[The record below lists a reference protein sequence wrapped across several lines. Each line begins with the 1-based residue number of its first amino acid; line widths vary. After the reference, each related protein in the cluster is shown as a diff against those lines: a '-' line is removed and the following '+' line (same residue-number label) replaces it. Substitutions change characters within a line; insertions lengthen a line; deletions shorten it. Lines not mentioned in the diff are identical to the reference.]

1 MELISWMSALSNI
14 RLHFLK
20 SVFYNL
26 HPSSKDFWHFQ
37 FLNFFSKGKMLQ
49 IFVNEISNIRKR
61 HWWNIYVMILTE
73 CDWNSQFFCILYIF
87 FVLVVLYS
95 YWFNFIEPT
104 SLKSYTNIQDM
115 KRFHRTGAVAETDV
129 FCSYDKLLYG
139 MRRYYK
145 QQTV

>member
-1 MELISWMSALSNI
+1 MKYLCHDINGM
-14 RLHFLK
+14 RLKFTVFL
-20 SVFYNL
+20 Y
-26 HPSSKDFWHFQ
+26 
-37 FLNFFSKGKMLQ
+37 
-49 IFVNEISNIRKR
+49 FV
-61 HWWNIYVMILTE
+61 Y
-73 CDWNSQFFCILYIF
+73 F

-115 KRFHRTGAVAETDV
+115 KRFHRTGAAAETDV

>member
-37 FLNFFSKGKMLQ
+37 FFYFFSKGKTLQ

-73 CDWNSQFFCILYIF
+73 CDWNSQFFCIFVFCIF
-87 FVLVVLYS
+87 FCFSCFVFLLVQFYWTHFTKKLHKYPGYEKIPS
-95 YWFNFIEPT
+95 YRSCRWNRCF
-104 SLKSYTNIQDM
+104 L
-115 KRFHRTGAVAETDV
+115 
-129 FCSYDKLLYG
+129 
-139 MRRYYK
+139 
-145 QQTV
+145 